1 MKLML
6 RPEWKPR
13 PFSSFLGC
21 LDLKTGVVLALLFA
35 LFNKVAGVYGLIAVL
50 TGAGSSAAQLSLY
63 IYSTVALVAL
73 AWGLNAVKRE
83 DPKSTLYFAH
93 LFFADHVLSTSW
105 TIFFA
110 VVWWLYSPHD
120 GRRVSNSAAQANIIE
135 NYLGETENVSEE
147 ERARL
152 ALQLWKREKG
162 AAIAIIVLGWLIKLY
177 LAATIYSYA
186 LHLRKGTYRNLP
198 LSRPNYASD
207 YTEMPM
213 TGDDDDDDDIEDG
226 YRVPGSSSNRTS
238 YGKHNAGSYSRGN
251 FSTAPRR
258 GHKAGHGSYSL
269 SAKSHPMSRSGSG
282 RVEDGPSDI
291 LFDGMEN
298 PLPKQGPDDNPIDRQ
313 V

>member
-6 RPEWKPR
+6 RPEWRPR

-50 TGAGSSAAQLSLY
+50 TGAGGSVAQLSLY

-83 DPKSTLYFAH
+83 DPRSTLYFAH
-93 LFFADHVLSTSW
+93 LFFADHILSTSW

-120 GRRVSNSAAQANIIE
+120 GRRVSNSAAQDNIIE
-135 NYLGETENVSEE
+135 NYLGETEKVSEE

-152 ALQLWKREKG
+152 ALQLWGREKG
-162 AAIAIIVLGWLIKLY
+162 VAIAIIVLGWLIKFY

-186 LHLRKGTYRNLP
+186 VHLRKGTYRNLP
-198 LSRPNYASD
+198 LSRPNYASE

-213 TGDDDDDDDIEDG
+213 TGDDGDEDDIEDF
-226 YRVPGSSSNRTS
+226 YRVPSSSNNRTP

-251 FSTAPRR
+251 FNTAPRH
-258 GHKAGHGSYSL
+258 GHRAGQGSYSL
-269 SAKSHPMSRSGSG
+269 STKSHPMSRSGSG
-282 RVEDGPSDI
+282 RVEVGPSDVI
-291 LFDGMEN
+291 FDSMES
-298 PLPKQGPDDNPIDRQ
+298 PSSKAKPDDDSIDRR